1 MGVSSLDDRASTIQ
15 GEVTRP
21 STATD
26 HSRSTLNSELVVADG
41 SCHHIRQLLVGCQ
54 ASVLWLEGD
63 QDPFL
68 AISQALTRK
77 ALQGAPIQTMHWVS
91 HGSPGQ
97 LHIGDRSI
105 TTAALIAHAQHLN
118 KWGIKDLA
126 IWSCSVG
133 SDHSF
138 ISVLKE
144 LTGAIVWASKQPIG
158 RLADGSNHWQLAS
171 TCQKEAPVLP
181 INASRQL
188 AWNHQLAAPTLDSS
202 VSPLLAAID
211 ANTGAPSG
219 AVGTLVSALIDSGGS
234 LNNFSDADSD
244 APAIAIT
251 GTNLNGGT
259 LYYST
264 NNGTSWSDVS
274 SVSEASARVL
284 YADSNTRL
292 AFSPAAD
299 YTGTISDLITFKAW
313 DRSGPIS
320 ASLISNYDS
329 SGFASNGMYDNP
341 AAANYVA
348 LSADGNTAFVADG
361 TSGLDI
367 VRINN
372 LASPFLRSTYG
383 KDGNQAWFGNIT
395 LSADGNTG
403 FISNGFL
410 GVQIVDLADRF
421 SSPEVP
427 STSGGTLLSEIGSA
441 KVIFRDVT
449 LSSDGNTAFLAVG
462 DFGAGP
468 EFGGLWIAD
477 VSNTSNPKII
487 STYRNLDGSAKSVT
501 LSADGNTAFVAGGKL
516 GEGDSWLKIFNVS
529 KPAESPTLIAS
540 YATPGDA
547 MSITLSADG
556 NTAFV
561 ADYKS
566 GLQIINVSNLA
577 QPTSIASFDTP
588 GDAMSITLSADGNT
602 AFVAD
607 YKSGLQIIN
616 VSNLAQP
623 TSIASFD
630 TPGDAMSIT
639 LSADGNTAFVADGP
653 GGVQIVDI
661 SDPVANGSPTINTA
675 KDLNFSNTTDTAQI
689 TVLTDLAAPLTNFAD
704 SSRKQIKQLSVDA
717 IKRVLISEISDLSPK
732 AVKGFTSNQISVLS
746 ENVFTG
752 LSTIQLSRL
761 TKDAV
766 TGLQRGQ
773 LKTLNGEELSA
784 FKPKTLKLFP
794 VDAITGLKPNSLNS
808 LSKRQVHAFADDQ
821 LAGLNKRQIQKADVF
836 IDNLSRQQK
845 NNLPIGFNSKSRFT
859 IDLLNTIDDDLTLLS
874 AVDPLA

>member
-320 ASLISNYDS
+320 PSLISNYDS

-372 LASPFLRSTYG
+372 LTSPFLRSTYG

-540 YATPGDA
+540 YA
-547 MSITLSADG
+547 
-556 NTAFV
+556 
-561 ADYKS
+561 
-566 GLQIINVSNLA
+566 
-577 QPTSIASFDTP
+577 TP

-859 IDLLNTIDDDLTLLS
+859 IDLLNTVDDDLTLLS

>member
-1 MGVSSLDDRASTIQ
+1 MGVSSLDNRASTIQ

-607 YKSGLQIIN
+607 
-616 VSNLAQP
+616 
-623 TSIASFD
+623 
-630 TPGDAMSIT
+630 
-639 LSADGNTAFVADGP
+639 GP

>member
-1 MGVSSLDDRASTIQ
+1 MGIASLDDRASTIQ

-41 SCHHIRQLLVGCQ
+41 SCHHIQKLLVGCQ

-105 TTAALIAHAQHLN
+105 TTAALLAHAQHLN

-138 ISVLKE
+138 ISVLEE
-144 LTGAIVWASKQPIG
+144 LTGAIVWASKQPLG

-329 SGFASNGMYDNP
+329 SGFASNGTYDNP

-383 KDGNQAWFGNIT
+383 KDGNQAWFRNIT

-449 LSSDGNTAFLAVG
+449 LSSDGNTAFLPVG

-588 GDAMSITLSADGNT
+588 GE
-602 AFVAD
+602 
-607 YKSGLQIIN
+607 
-616 VSNLAQP
+616 
-623 TSIASFD
+623 
-630 TPGDAMSIT
+630 AMSIT

-808 LSKRQVHAFADDQ
+808 LSIRQVRAFADDQ

-859 IDLLNTIDDDLTLLS
+859 IDLLNTFDDDLTLLS

>member
-105 TTAALIAHAQHLN
+105 TTAALLAHAQHLN

-138 ISVLKE
+138 ISVLEE
-144 LTGAIVWASKQPIG
+144 LTGAIVWASKQPLG

-329 SGFASNGMYDNP
+329 SGFASNGTYDNP

-383 KDGNQAWFGNIT
+383 KDGNQAWFRNIT

-449 LSSDGNTAFLAVG
+449 LSSDGNTAFLPVG

-501 LSADGNTAFVAGGKL
+501 LSADGNTAFVAGGEL

-540 YATPGDA
+540 YA
-547 MSITLSADG
+547 
-556 NTAFV
+556 
-561 ADYKS
+561 
-566 GLQIINVSNLA
+566 
-577 QPTSIASFDTP
+577 TP

-808 LSKRQVHAFADDQ
+808 LSKRQVRAFADDQ

-859 IDLLNTIDDDLTLLS
+859 IDLLNTFDDDLTLLS

>member
-1 MGVSSLDDRASTIQ
+1 
-15 GEVTRP
+15 
-21 STATD
+21 
-26 HSRSTLNSELVVADG
+26 
-41 SCHHIRQLLVGCQ
+41 
-54 ASVLWLEGD
+54 
-63 QDPFL
+63 
-68 AISQALTRK
+68 
-77 ALQGAPIQTMHWVS
+77 
-91 HGSPGQ
+91 
-97 LHIGDRSI
+97 
-105 TTAALIAHAQHLN
+105 
-118 KWGIKDLA
+118 
-126 IWSCSVG
+126 
-133 SDHSF
+133 
-138 ISVLKE
+138 
-144 LTGAIVWASKQPIG
+144 
-158 RLADGSNHWQLAS
+158 
-171 TCQKEAPVLP
+171 
-181 INASRQL
+181 
-188 AWNHQLAAPTLDSS
+188 PTLDSS

-588 GDAMSITLSADGNT
+588 GDAMSITLSANGN
-602 AFVAD
+602 
-607 YKSGLQIIN
+607 
-616 VSNLAQP
+616 
-623 TSIASFD
+623 
-630 TPGDAMSIT
+630 
-639 LSADGNTAFVADGP
+639 
-653 GGVQIVDI
+653 
-661 SDPVANGSPTINTA
+661 
-675 KDLNFSNTTDTAQI
+675 
-689 TVLTDLAAPLTNFAD
+689 
-704 SSRKQIKQLSVDA
+704 
-717 IKRVLISEISDLSPK
+717 
-732 AVKGFTSNQISVLS
+732 
-746 ENVFTG
+746 
-752 LSTIQLSRL
+752 
-761 TKDAV
+761 
-766 TGLQRGQ
+766 
-773 LKTLNGEELSA
+773 
-784 FKPKTLKLFP
+784 
-794 VDAITGLKPNSLNS
+794 
-808 LSKRQVHAFADDQ
+808 
-821 LAGLNKRQIQKADVF
+821 
-836 IDNLSRQQK
+836 
-845 NNLPIGFNSKSRFT
+845 
-859 IDLLNTIDDDLTLLS
+859 
-874 AVDPLA
+874 

>member
-607 YKSGLQIIN
+607 
-616 VSNLAQP
+616 
-623 TSIASFD
+623 
-630 TPGDAMSIT
+630 
-639 LSADGNTAFVADGP
+639 GP

-808 LSKRQVHAFADDQ
+808 LSKRQVRAFADDQ

>member
-547 MSITLSADG
+547 MSITLSA
-556 NTAFV
+556 N
-561 ADYKS
+561 
-566 GLQIINVSNLA
+566 
-577 QPTSIASFDTP
+577 
-588 GDAMSITLSADGNT
+588 
-602 AFVAD
+602 
-607 YKSGLQIIN
+607 
-616 VSNLAQP
+616 
-623 TSIASFD
+623 
-630 TPGDAMSIT
+630 
-639 LSADGNTAFVADGP
+639 GNTAFVADGP

-821 LAGLNKRQIQKADVF
+821 LAGLNKRQIQKANVF

>member
-607 YKSGLQIIN
+607 
-616 VSNLAQP
+616 
-623 TSIASFD
+623 
-630 TPGDAMSIT
+630 
-639 LSADGNTAFVADGP
+639 GP

-675 KDLNFSNTTDTAQI
+675 TDLNFSNTTDTAQI

-794 VDAITGLKPNSLNS
+794 IDAITGLKPNSLNS

>member
-607 YKSGLQIIN
+607 
-616 VSNLAQP
+616 
-623 TSIASFD
+623 
-630 TPGDAMSIT
+630 
-639 LSADGNTAFVADGP
+639 GP

>member
-1 MGVSSLDDRASTIQ
+1 MNVASLDDRASKIQ
-15 GEVTRP
+15 GE
-21 STATD
+21 ATKNSIPAE
-26 HSRSTLNSELVVADG
+26 HSRSTINSELVVADG
-41 SCHHIRQLLVGCQ
+41 SCTHIKQLLDGCQ
-54 ASVLWLEGD
+54 ASVLWLQGD

-68 AISQALTRK
+68 AISQALADR
-77 ALQGAPIQTMHWVS
+77 AHQGAPIQTLHWVS

-97 LHIGDRSI
+97 PHIGDRSI
-105 TTAALIAHAQHLN
+105 TTAALIAHAQQLKN
-118 KWGIKDLA
+118 WGVKDLA

-133 SDHSF
+133 SDPTF
-138 ISVLKE
+138 ISVLEE
-144 LTGAIVWASKQPIG
+144 LTGATVWASKQPLG

-251 GTNLNGGT
+251 ATNLAGGT

-264 NNGTSWSDVS
+264 DNGSNWSDVGT
-274 SVSEASARVL
+274 VSDTSARVL

-292 AFSPAAD
+292 AFKPATD
-299 YTGTISDLITFKAW
+299 YIGTISDLITFKAW

-320 ASLISNYDS
+320 PSLTSNYDS
-329 SGFASNGMYDNP
+329 SGFASDGTFDNP
-341 AAANYVA
+341 GYASDVA
-348 LSADGNTAFVADG
+348 LSADGNTAFVTDG

-367 VRINN
+367 VRIND

-383 KDGNQAWFGNIT
+383 KDGSRSFFTDIT
-395 LSADGNTG
+395 LSADGNTA
-403 FISNGFL
+403 FIADSTRGL
-410 GVQIVDLADRF
+410 HIADLSDRF
-421 SSPEVP
+421 SNPTFSFPADVVGSLIS
-427 STSGGTLLSEIGSA
+427 STSFSGGGGLI
-441 KVIFRDVT
+441 RDLTV
-449 LSSDGNTAFLAVG
+449 SSDGNTAFVALG
-462 DFGAGP
+462 FLSPFDDGGP
-468 EFGGLWIAD
+468 KGSLSIID
-477 VSNTSNPKII
+477 VSDLSNPTEI
-487 STYRNLDGSAKSVT
+487 GSYSLPGFGRSVT
-501 LSADGNTAFVAGGKL
+501 LSADGNTAFFAD
-516 GEGDSWLKIFNVS
+516 GDLQIIDVS
-529 KPAESPTLIAS
+529 NP
-540 YATPGDA
+540 ATPG
-547 MSITLSADG
+547 
-556 NTAFV
+556 F
-561 ADYKS
+561 
-566 GLQIINVSNLA
+566 
-577 QPTSIASFDTP
+577 IASFDTP
-588 GDAMSITLSADGNT
+588 GDAQSVTLSADGDT
-602 AFVAD
+602 AF
-607 YKSGLQIIN
+607 I
-616 VSNLAQP
+616 
-623 TSIASFD
+623 
-630 TPGDAMSIT
+630 
-639 LSADGNTAFVADGP
+639 ADGP

-661 SDPVANGSPTINTA
+661 SKPTANSSPIIDTTREIH
-675 KDLNFSNTTDTAQI
+675 FSNTTDTAQI
-689 TVLTDLAAPLTNFAD
+689 TVVPDLPAPLTNFAD
-704 SSRKQIKQLSVDA
+704 SSRKQINQLSVDD
-717 IKRVLISEISDLSPK
+717 IKRVLISEISNLSPK

-752 LSTIQLSRL
+752 LSAIQLSRL

-773 LKTLNGEELSA
+773 LKTLNGVELSA

-794 VDAITGLKPNSLNS
+794 VDAITGLRPNSLNS
-808 LSKRQVHAFADDQ
+808 LSKRQVRAFADDQ

-859 IDLLNTIDDDLTLLS
+859 IDLLNTVDDDLTLLS

>member
-607 YKSGLQIIN
+607 
-616 VSNLAQP
+616 
-623 TSIASFD
+623 
-630 TPGDAMSIT
+630 
-639 LSADGNTAFVADGP
+639 GP

-859 IDLLNTIDDDLTLLS
+859 IDDDLTLLS

>member
-54 ASVLWLEGD
+54 ATVLWLEGD

-607 YKSGLQIIN
+607 
-616 VSNLAQP
+616 
-623 TSIASFD
+623 
-630 TPGDAMSIT
+630 
-639 LSADGNTAFVADGP
+639 GP

>member
-219 AVGTLVSALIDSGGS
+219 AVGPLVSALIDSGGS

-329 SGFASNGMYDNP
+329 SGFASNGTYDNP

-540 YATPGDA
+540 YA
-547 MSITLSADG
+547 
-556 NTAFV
+556 
-561 ADYKS
+561 
-566 GLQIINVSNLA
+566 
-577 QPTSIASFDTP
+577 TP

>member
-41 SCHHIRQLLVGCQ
+41 SCHHIQKLLVGCQ

-97 LHIGDRSI
+97 LHIGERSI

-138 ISVLKE
+138 ISVLEE
-144 LTGAIVWASKQPIG
+144 LTGAIVWASKQPLG

-188 AWNHQLAAPTLDSS
+188 AWSHQLAAPTLDSS

-234 LNNFSDADSD
+234 LNNFSDTDSD

-329 SGFASNGMYDNP
+329 SGFASNGTYDNP

-383 KDGNQAWFGNIT
+383 KDGNQAWFRNIT

-449 LSSDGNTAFLAVG
+449 LSSDGNTAFLPVG

-588 GDAMSITLSADGNT
+588 GE
-602 AFVAD
+602 
-607 YKSGLQIIN
+607 
-616 VSNLAQP
+616 
-623 TSIASFD
+623 
-630 TPGDAMSIT
+630 AMSIT

-808 LSKRQVHAFADDQ
+808 LSKRQVRAFADDQ

-859 IDLLNTIDDDLTLLS
+859 IDLLNTFDDDLTLLS

>member
-1 MGVSSLDDRASTIQ
+1 MIVALLDDRASTIQ

-26 HSRSTLNSELVVADG
+26 HSRSTLNYELVVADG
-41 SCHHIRQLLVGCQ
+41 SCHHIRKLLDGCQ
-54 ASVLWLEGD
+54 ASVLWLQGD

-77 ALQGAPIQTMHWVS
+77 ALQGAPIQTLHWLS

-105 TTAALIAHAQHLN
+105 TTATLIAHAQQLKN
-118 KWGIKDLA
+118 WGIKDLA

-133 SDHSF
+133 SDPTF
-138 ISVLKE
+138 ISVLEE
-144 LTGAIVWASKQPIG
+144 LTGATVWASKQPLG

-181 INASRQL
+181 ISAIRQL
-188 AWNHQLAAPTLDSS
+188 AWNHRLAAPTLDSS

-244 APAIAIT
+244 APAIAII
-251 GTNLNGGT
+251 GTNLAGGT

-264 NNGTSWSDVS
+264 DNGSNWSDVGT
-274 SVSEASARVL
+274 VSDTSARVL

-292 AFSPAAD
+292 AFKPATD
-299 YTGTISDLITFKAW
+299 YIGTISDLITFKAW

-320 ASLISNYDS
+320 PSLTSNYDS
-329 SGFASNGMYDNP
+329 SGFASDGTFDNP
-341 AAANYVA
+341 GYASDVA

-361 TSGLDI
+361 GSGLDI
-367 VRINN
+367 VRIND

-383 KDGNQAWFGNIT
+383 KDGNQASFRNIT
-395 LSADGNTG
+395 LSADGNTA
-403 FISNGFL
+403 FISEGFRGL
-410 GVQIVDLADRF
+410 HIADLSDRF
-421 SSPEVP
+421 SNSTFSFPADVVGSLISSPSFGRAQVFDH
-427 STSGGTLLSEIGSA
+427 T
-441 KVIFRDVT
+441 V
-449 LSSDGNTAFLAVG
+449 SSDGNTAFVALG
-462 DFGAGP
+462 EYDFDVHGR
-468 EFGGLWIAD
+468 LSIID
-477 VSNTSNPKII
+477 VSDLSNPTDIG
-487 STYRNLDGSAKSVT
+487 SYRLPGEARSVT
-501 LSADGNTAFVAGGKL
+501 LSADGNTAFLAD
-516 GEGDSWLKIFNVS
+516 GDLQIIDVS
-529 KPAESPTLIAS
+529 TPVSPRLIAS
-540 YATPGDA
+540 FDTTGDA
-547 MSITLSADG
+547 QSVTLSADG
-556 NTAFV
+556 NTAFL
-561 ADYKS
+561 ADGDS
-566 GLQIINVSNLA
+566 GLQIINVSSTRPSL
-577 QPTSIASFDTP
+577 IANYDTP
-588 GDAMSITLSADGNT
+588 GDALKITLAADGDT
-602 AFVAD
+602 AF
-607 YKSGLQIIN
+607 I
-616 VSNLAQP
+616 
-623 TSIASFD
+623 
-630 TPGDAMSIT
+630 
-639 LSADGNTAFVADGP
+639 ADGP

-661 SDPVANGSPTINTA
+661 SKSTANSSPIIDTTREIH
-675 KDLNFSNTTDTAQI
+675 FSNTTDTAQI
-689 TVLTDLAAPLTNFAD
+689 TVAPDLPAPLTNFAD
-704 SSRKQIKQLSVDA
+704 SSRKQINQLSVDA
-717 IKRVLISEISDLSPK
+717 IKRVLISEISNLSPK

-766 TGLQRGQ
+766 TGLQRVQ

-808 LSKRQVHAFADDQ
+808 LSKRQARAFADDQ

-845 NNLPIGFNSKSRFT
+845 NNLSIGFNSKSRFT
-859 IDLLNTIDDDLTLLS
+859 IDLLNTVDDDLTLLS

>member
-97 LHIGDRSI
+97 LHIGERSI
-105 TTAALIAHAQHLN
+105 TTAALIANAQHLN

-138 ISVLKE
+138 ISVLEE
-144 LTGAIVWASKQPIG
+144 LTGAIVWASKQPLG

-188 AWNHQLAAPTLDSS
+188 AWSHQLAAPTLDSS

-219 AVGTLVSALIDSGGS
+219 AVGALVSALIDSGGS
-234 LNNFSDADSD
+234 LNNFSDTDSD

-329 SGFASNGMYDNP
+329 SGFASNGTYDNP

-383 KDGNQAWFGNIT
+383 KDGNQAWFRNIT

-449 LSSDGNTAFLAVG
+449 LSSDGNTAFLPVG

-588 GDAMSITLSADGNT
+588 GE
-602 AFVAD
+602 
-607 YKSGLQIIN
+607 
-616 VSNLAQP
+616 
-623 TSIASFD
+623 
-630 TPGDAMSIT
+630 AMSIT

-808 LSKRQVHAFADDQ
+808 LSKRQVRAFADDQ

-859 IDLLNTIDDDLTLLS
+859 IDLLNTFDDDLTLLS